1 MAGNGIRVTVI
12 GQLTADPEL
21 RKTKSG
27 VSVASFSIASNE
39 RSFDSE
45 SQRFVD
51 GDATFVRCSYW
62 RDGGENFAESNEKG
76 NRVIATGYLRQNDY
90 TDREG
95 VERTSLELVV
105 EEAGPSNQFATTE
118 YSKRKGNGNKSS
130 ASKTKTKA
138 KAGASTRASSG
149 SDDESDDD
157 FDF

>member
-1 MAGNGIRVTVI
+1 MAGNGITVTVI

-21 RKTKSG
+21 RHTKSG
-27 VSVASFSIASNE
+27 IPVASFTLASNE
-39 RSFDSE
+39 RSYDAD

-51 GDATFVRCSYW
+51 GEATFLRCSFW
-62 RDGGENFAESNEKG
+62 REGGENFAESNERG
-76 NRVIATGYLRQNDY
+76 NRIIATGYLKQNDY

-95 VERTSLELVV
+95 VERSSLELVV
-105 EEAGPSNQFATTE
+105 DEAGPSNKFATTE

-130 ASKTKTKA
+130 SSKTKA
-138 KAGASTRASSG
+138 KAGASTKASST

>member
-1 MAGNGIRVTVI
+1 MAGNGIRTTVI

-27 VSVASFSIASNE
+27 ISVASFTLASNE
-39 RSFDSE
+39 RSYDSE
-45 SQRFVD
+45 SQRWVD

-76 NRVIATGYLRQNDY
+76 NRIIATGYLKQNDY

-105 EEAGPSNQFATTE
+105 EEAGPSNQFATIE

-138 KAGASTRASSG
+138 KAGASSG

>member
-1 MAGNGIRVTVI
+1 MAGNGFMNTVI

-21 RKTKSG
+21 RHTKSG
-27 VSVASFSIASNE
+27 IPVASFTLASNE
-39 RSFDSE
+39 RSYDAD

-51 GDATFVRCSYW
+51 GDATFLRCSFW
-62 RDGGENFAESNEKG
+62 REGGENFAESNEKG
-76 NRVIATGYLRQNDY
+76 NRIIATGYLKQNDY

-95 VERTSLELVV
+95 VERSSLELVV
-105 EEAGPSNQFATTE
+105 DEAGPSNKFATTE

-130 ASKTKTKA
+130 SSKTKTKV
-138 KAGASTRASSG
+138 KAGASAKASSA